1 MKYYQKQLIVGY
13 SYTVILVIVKSS
25 NHNREFNTCLGF
37 VSFVKKNI
45 SDKNLVFKR
54 LPKKVFFSKNFF
66 SE

>member
-13 SYTVILVIVKSS
+13 SYAVILVIVKSS
-25 NHNREFNTCLGF
+25 NDNREFNTCLGF

-54 LPKKVFFSKNFF
+54 LPKKVFFFKNFF